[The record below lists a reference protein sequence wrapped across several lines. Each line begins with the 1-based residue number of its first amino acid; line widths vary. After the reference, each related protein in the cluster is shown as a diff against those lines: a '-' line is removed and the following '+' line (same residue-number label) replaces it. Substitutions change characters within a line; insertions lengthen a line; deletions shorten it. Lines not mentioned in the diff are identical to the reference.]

1 MIKEGILV
9 TIGSLVTLVLAF
21 MLYFLVFTLFETL
34 ANQDGSYD
42 YVSKVRV
49 GYGIIWIVI
58 CLIIYRTKINDLLK
72 ASILTGAMTTF
83 MVGMGVQLHKT
94 PFLAGLVM
102 LLVAATGIFLLR
114 KMKKKWYHYYAIVIS
129 VFAAL
134 LYF

>member
-1 MIKEGILV
+1 
-9 TIGSLVTLVLAF
+9 
-21 MLYFLVFTLFETL
+21 
-34 ANQDGSYD
+34 
-42 YVSKVRV
+42 
-49 GYGIIWIVI
+49 
-58 CLIIYRTKINDLLK
+58 
-72 ASILTGAMTTF
+72 
-83 MVGMGVQLHKT
+83 MVGMGVKLHKT